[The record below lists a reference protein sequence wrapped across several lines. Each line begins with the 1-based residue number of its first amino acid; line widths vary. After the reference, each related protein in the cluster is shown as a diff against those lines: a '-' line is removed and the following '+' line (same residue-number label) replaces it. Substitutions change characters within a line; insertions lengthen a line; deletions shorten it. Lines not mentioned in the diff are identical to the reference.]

1 MTKAFAGI
9 LLLIPATLGTGFLTF
24 IAGVI
29 QKIMNDL
36 DEATFR
42 RFMRLLEKRA
52 MRSPFAIIVST
63 IPFAGAIPYFI
74 FYGFGNWWFTA
85 GIVVFTIAS
94 IVSKSL
100 NLPIFKRI
108 FALGSRDAARLS
120 EERRKLQSA
129 NILRAAIQFL
139 SVVLMVVG
147 LA

>member
-1 MTKAFAGI
+1 MTRSFAEI
-9 LLLIPATLGTGFLTF
+9 LLLIPTTLATGLLMFV
-24 IAGVI
+24 AGVI

-36 DEATFR
+36 DEATFQ

-52 MRSPFAIIVST
+52 MRSPFALIVST

-74 FYGFGNWWFTA
+74 FYGFSNWWFTA

-94 IVSKSL
+94 VVSKSL
-100 NLPIFKRI
+100 NLPIYKRI
-108 FALGSRDAARLS
+108 FALDSGDAARLS

-129 NILRAAIQFL
+129 NILRAAIQFV